1 MGRFNLSGVK
11 EFTNFRR
18 PVGGFIIKFGIAE
31 DLPEKEYFK
40 VPYEI
45 IEATK
50 PEDEEFVGM
59 YAKRKKENNFDFP
72 KIIISYRE
80 SALPMFKGNM
90 RAISESNNLNLNIDG
105 DFDFDAKDF
114 KGKVCGAI
122 IGEEEYENQKGQIR
136 VRSTIRRLRSVDA
149 IRNGDFKMPELKKL
163 SQEKKES
170 SPFDDPFAKAAAQVE
185 STKVSAP
192 TPAPTGNISSEI
204 SDDDIPF

>member
-1 MGRFNLSGVK
+1 MGRFNLSRVK

-18 PVGGFIIKFGIAE
+18 PVGGFIIKFGTAE
-31 DLPEKEYFK
+31 DLLEKEYFK

-59 YAKRKKENNFDFP
+59 YAKRKKENSLDFP
-72 KIIISYRE
+72 KVIISYKE

-90 RAISESNNLNLNIDG
+90 RAISESNNLGLNIDG

-192 TPAPTGNISSEI
+192 TPAPAGNISSEI

>member
-18 PVGGFIIKFGIAE
+18 PVGGFIIKFGTAE

-59 YAKRKKENNFDFP
+59 YAKRKKENSFDFP
-72 KIIISYRE
+72 KIIISYKE

-192 TPAPTGNISSEI
+192 IPAPAGNISSEI

>member
-11 EFTNFRR
+11 EFANFRR
-18 PVGGFIIKFGIAE
+18 PVGGFIIKFGTAE

-45 IEATK
+45 IEVTK

-59 YAKRKKENNFDFP
+59 YTKRKKENNFDFP
-72 KIIISYRE
+72 KIIISYKE

-90 RAISESNNLNLNIDG
+90 RAISESNNLNLNVDG

-136 VRSTIRRLRSVDA
+136 VRSTIRRLRSVDTV
-149 IRNGDFKMPELKKL
+149 RNGDFEMPELKKL
-163 SQEKKES
+163 SQKRRELDPS
-170 SPFDDPFAKAAAQVE
+170 DDPFAKAAAE
-185 STKVSAP
+185 AKSTSASAP
-192 TPAPTGNISSEI
+192 IPAENIPFEV

>member
-11 EFTNFRR
+11 EFANFRR
-18 PVGGFIIKFGIAE
+18 PVGGFIIKFGTAE

-59 YAKRKKENNFDFP
+59 YAKRKKENNLDFP
-72 KIIISYRE
+72 KIIISYKE
-80 SALPMFKGNM
+80 SALPIFKGSM

-122 IGEEEYENQKGQIR
+122 IGEEEYENQKGQVR
-136 VRSTIRRLRSVDA
+136 VRSTIRRLRSVNT
-149 IRNGDFKMPELKKL
+149 IRNGEFEMPELKKL
-163 SQEKKES
+163 SQNKKEKS
-170 SPFDDPFAKAAAQVE
+170 AYVDPFAAATAQ
-185 STKVSAP
+185 SQTATTAP
-192 TPAPTGNISSEI
+192 SSEPQNEPFTI

>member
-18 PVGGFIIKFGIAE
+18 PVGGFIVKFGTAE
-31 DLPEKEYFK
+31 NLPEKEYFK

-59 YAKRKKENNFDFP
+59 YAKRKKENNIDFP
-72 KIIISYRE
+72 KIIISYKE

-185 STKVSAP
+185 STKAFTP
-192 TPAPTGNISSEI
+192 TPAPAGNVSSEI
-204 SDDDIPF
+204 SDDDTPF

>member
-18 PVGGFIIKFGIAE
+18 PVGGFIIKFGTAE

-59 YAKRKKENNFDFP
+59 YAKRKKENDLDFP
-72 KIIISYRE
+72 KIIISYKE
-80 SALPMFKGNM
+80 SALPVFKGSM

-114 KGKVCGAI
+114 KGKVCGAV
-122 IGEEEYENQKGQIR
+122 IGEEEYENQKGEIR
-136 VRSTIRRLRSVDA
+136 VRSTIKWLRSVDA

-170 SPFDDPFAKAAAQVE
+170 SPFDNPFAKAAAQVE

-192 TPAPTGNISSEI
+192 TPSPAGNVSSEI

>member
-11 EFTNFRR
+11 EFANFRR
-18 PVGGFIIKFGIAE
+18 PVGGFIIKFGTAE

-59 YAKRKKENNFDFP
+59 YTKRKKENNFDFP
-72 KIIISYRE
+72 KIIISYKE

-90 RAISESNNLNLNIDG
+90 RAISESNNLNLNVDG

-136 VRSTIRRLRSVDA
+136 VRSTIRRLRSVDTV
-149 IRNGDFKMPELKKL
+149 RNGDFEMPELKKL
-163 SQEKKES
+163 SQKRRELDPS
-170 SPFDDPFAKAAAQVE
+170 DDPFAKAAAE
-185 STKVSAP
+185 AKSTSASAP
-192 TPAPTGNISSEI
+192 IPAENIPFEV